1 MRAALSRIPDDVRLL
16 GLQPAAKVESARRE
30 LAAALAEAGVLE
42 GDGEERAEEVG
53 DVGTK

>member
-16 GLQPAAKVESARRE
+16 GLQPAAKVESARME
-30 LAAALAEAGVLE
+30 LAAALAEAGALE